1 MFAPFPAQTPTARRI
16 LRGLVLLVASLETIL
31 LVGYIGLFLWSFVGS
46 SDALGRSIAS
56 GVAAL
61 AAIPLIAF
69 ALPALIL
76 GLLGRRLLLALL
88 LIALSIVAMV
98 VLFRYA

>member
-1 MFAPFPAQTPTARRI
+1 MFVPFPARTPTARRI

-31 LVGYIGLFLWSFVGS
+31 LVGYIGLFLWYFLGS

-69 ALPALIL
+69 ALPALVL
-76 GLLGRRLLLALL
+76 VLLDRWLLLALL
-88 LIALSIVAMV
+88 LLALSVATMV
-98 VLFRYA
+98 LLFRYA

>member
-1 MFAPFPAQTPTARRI
+1 MFVPFPARTPTARRI

-31 LVGYIGLFLWSFVGS
+31 LVGYVGLFLWFFLGS

-56 GVAAL
+56 GVATL
-61 AAIPLIAF
+61 AAIPLIVF
-69 ALPALIL
+69 ALPALVL
-76 GLLGRRLLLALL
+76 ALLDRRLLSALL